1 MAPAYNFLTAALAL
15 LSSHS
20 AYAKIPTVGATK
32 CGEFQGRVIPR
43 TQAPDFTANAVVN
56 GKFETFKLADYRG
69 KWMVLFFYPFD
80 FTFVCPTEIVSF
92 SDSVGEFRAINAE
105 IAGVS
110 TDSHHTH
117 LAWINTPREAG
128 GVGALDIPL
137 VADISKEISH
147 AYGVLVED
155 PEDGMYGAALRG
167 LFIID
172 PKGTVRS
179 MLINDDHAGRSTAE
193 VLRLVK
199 AFQWADAHDG
209 EVCPANWQPGD
220 DTITASPDG
229 KVGFFEKAF
238 KK

>member
-1 MAPAYNFLTAALAL
+1 MTAVALAL
-15 LSSHS
+15 LQS
-20 AYAKIPTVGATK
+20 AYAKIPTVGATQ
-32 CGEFQGRVIPR
+32 CGEFKGRVIPR

-56 GKFETFKLADYRG
+56 GQFEKFTLSDYSKAG

-92 SDSVGEFRAINAE
+92 SDSIGEFREINAE

-117 LAWINTPREAG
+117 LAWIQTARAAG
-128 GVGALDIPL
+128 GVGKLDIPL

-147 AYGVLVED
+147 AYGVLVEN
-155 PEDGMYGAALRG
+155 PEDDMYGAALRG